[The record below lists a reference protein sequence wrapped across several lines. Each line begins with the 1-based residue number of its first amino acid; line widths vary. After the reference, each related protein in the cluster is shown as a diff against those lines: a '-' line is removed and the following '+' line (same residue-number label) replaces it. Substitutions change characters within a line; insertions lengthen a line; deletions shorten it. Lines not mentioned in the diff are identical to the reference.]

1 MKQGCRLGI
10 YGAGLLGIIGVSSFA
25 AGELPQPQAF
35 AKYDAMLNRSPFAVA
50 SAPAALPAATPN
62 FAKDLYVANVAR
74 TSNGDLVTIASSTDK
89 NFKKYLNTKE
99 PVEGYL
105 VTGIEWS
112 ERVGQSKVTISK
124 DGQFATLTFNQAVL
138 AQPIPGAP
146 QQPQP
151 QQAGQPIQSQ
161 PIPAQPGT
169 AVPVATPYAN
179 PANQNGTVIKPAPI
193 PMLPTPPPRM
203 RGVIQRN
210 PDAQAQAQAQEAD
223 SAALKAGVQQ
233 PSDNE

>member
-1 MKQGCRLGI
+1 MKDALQLGI
-10 YGAGLLGIIGVSSFA
+10 VGIGLLGVFA
-25 AGELPQPQAF
+25 ATGSAVDELPQPQAF
-35 AKYDAMLNRSPFAVA
+35 ARYDAMLNRSPFAVA

-74 TSNGDLVTIASSTDK
+74 TSNGDLVTVASSTDK
-89 NFKKYLNTKE
+89 NFKKYLSTKE
-99 PVEGYL
+99 SVEGYL

-138 AQPIPGAP
+138 AQPVPAIPQMG
-146 QQPQP
+146 QP
-151 QQAGQPIQSQ
+151 QQQPVQAIPVQ
-161 PIPAQPGT
+161 PQAGT
-169 AVPVATPYAN
+169 AIPGGTPFVN
-179 PANQNGTVIKPAPI
+179 PANQNGSTMIKPAPI

-210 PDAQAQAQAQEAD
+210 PDGQAQQPD
-223 SAALKAGVQQ
+223 PTIPKTGVQ
-233 PSDNE
+233 PTDSE